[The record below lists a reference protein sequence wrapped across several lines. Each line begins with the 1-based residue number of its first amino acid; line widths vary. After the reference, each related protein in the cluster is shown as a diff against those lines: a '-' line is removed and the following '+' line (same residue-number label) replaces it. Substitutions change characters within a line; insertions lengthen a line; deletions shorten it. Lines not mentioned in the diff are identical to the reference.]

1 MVMIAVLALAVRLA
15 YLWEIQSIPFFGH
28 PIGDAASY
36 TAWAERIAGGDWM
49 GSEAFYQAPAYPYF
63 VAVTRLAFGASPW
76 AIRIVQ
82 CVLGATACVAVAV
95 SGWWLLGRGA
105 GMAAGVI
112 LALYAPA
119 IFFDGLVQKAS
130 LGLWLMALLLV
141 VLAWIVRVAQAE
153 PPQET
158 RRTLGALGGSGESGQ
173 PKTPALA
180 RLCLHWLGAGVLL
193 GLLALT
199 RENALL
205 LLVPV
210 LVWVWVRKGEGGVG
224 VRLLWSVAFAGGMA
238 IALLPV
244 GLRNHRVGGEFAITT
259 VQAGPNFYIGNN
271 KSATGR
277 YVPMRRGHESP
288 PFERAEAEAIA
299 SEALGRVLAPGEASD
314 YWWSQSFDF
323 IRNHPG
329 RWLTLL
335 GTKWLLVWNVYEVPD
350 TESYYLYCAW
360 SPVLGVLGTMFHFG
374 VLCPL
379 AAIGV
384 VLTWP
389 RRRELWLLYVLILT
403 VAVGVAVFY
412 VVARY
417 RYPLVPLLALFA
429 GAGLARAYAVLRG
442 RSRQSVVAPLGVG
455 LCCAI
460 IVNWPINP
468 ARQLNA
474 MAYMNVGAVLAQQ
487 GKLDAAIKFFDLAL
501 EGAPESAEL
510 HYNLGVALAS
520 KERYEDAVR
529 HYRTALEIEPGLM
542 HADYNL
548 GVAFEALCRVDEA
561 VEHYRRALT
570 VDPEDA
576 GARGALQ
583 RLSPGSVRE

>member
-1 MVMIAVLALAVRLA
+1 MIALLALAVRSA
-15 YLWEIQSIPFFGH
+15 YLWEIQTIPFFDH
-28 PIGDAASY
+28 LVGDAASY
-36 TAWAERIAGGDWM
+36 TAWAERIAGGDWI
-49 GSEAFYQAPAYPYF
+49 GGEAFYQAPAYPYF
-63 VAVTRLAFGASPW
+63 LAVTRLAFGAGPW
-76 AIRIVQ
+76 AVRIVQ
-82 CVLGATACVAVAV
+82 CVLGAAACVAVAV

-105 GMAAGVI
+105 GMAAGVL

-119 IFFDGLVQKAS
+119 IFFDGIVQKAS
-130 LGLWLMALLLV
+130 LGLWLMALLLL
-141 VLAWIVRVAQAE
+141 VLAWIVRVAQSE
-153 PPQET
+153 PPPET
-158 RRTLGALGGSGESGQ
+158 GRGLAMPGSSGDGAQPKALG
-173 PKTPALA
+173 LV
-180 RLCLHWLGAGVLL
+180 RLCLHWLAAGVLL

-205 LLVPV
+205 LLAPV
-210 LVWVWVRKGEGGVG
+210 LLWAWFHKGQGGMG
-224 VRLLWSVAFAGGMA
+224 VRLLWSVSLVSGMA
-238 IALLPV
+238 IVLLPV
-244 GLRNHRVGGEFAITT
+244 GSRNQRVGGEFAFTT
-259 VQAGPNFYIGNN
+259 VQAGPNFYIGN
-271 KSATGR
+271 SDDATGR
-277 YVPMRRGHESP
+277 YVAMRRGHESP
-288 PFERAEAEAIA
+288 PFERADAEAIA
-299 SEALGRVLAPGEASD
+299 SEALGRALEPGEVSD
-314 YWWSQSFDF
+314 YWWDRSFDF
-323 IRNHPG
+323 IRKNPG
-329 RWLTLL
+329 RWLMLL
-335 GTKWLLVWNVYEVPD
+335 GKKWLLVWNVYEVPD

-379 AAIGV
+379 AAMGI
-384 VLTWP
+384 VLTWS

-403 VAVGVAVFY
+403 VAVGVAAFY
-412 VVARY
+412 VLARY

-429 GAGLARAYAVLRG
+429 GAGLERAYSVLRR
-442 RSRQSVVAPLGVG
+442 RSLRSVVAPLGVG

-468 ARQLNA
+468 ARELNA
-474 MAYMNVGAVLAQQ
+474 MAYSNVGGVLAQQ
-487 GKLDAAIKFFDLAL
+487 GKLDAAIKFFNLAL

-520 KERYEDAVR
+520 KQRYDEAVR

-570 VDPEDA
+570 VDPNDA

-583 RLSPGSVRE
+583 RLSPDSARE